1 MTPKGE
7 EHHHHGDY
15 ASIYITENH
24 PPIATTLRMKQDDK
38 GIQTD
43 LYLLESLF
51 PDTQPP
57 SATLNV
63 VGPAY

>member
-1 MTPKGE
+1 M
-7 EHHHHGDY
+7 
-15 ASIYITENH
+15 YITENN
-24 PPIATTLRMKQDDK
+24 PPIARTLLVKQDDK

-51 PDTQPP
+51 PDSQP
-57 SATLNV
+57 SSSTINV